1 MERFARRKLNS
12 TVSCGETGDDGMD
25 GVVSEVTTG
34 ELIEEE
40 EAEVDNAVD
49 VSSESDGAMGQR
61 CLFGRIWPSDS
72 AMGRR
77 GLFGSIWPSD
87 SAMGQRGLFG
97 RIWSERERRQG
108 DGAEGSVW

>member
-1 MERFARRKLNS
+1 MLGEYS
-12 TVSCGETGDDGMD
+12 TTTTVSCGETGDDGMD

-49 VSSESDGAMGQR
+49 VSSDIDGAEMSFWEN
-61 CLFGRIWPSDS
+61 L
-72 AMGRR
+72 AK
-77 GLFGSIWPSD
+77 
-87 SAMGQRGLFG
+87 
-97 RIWSERERRQG
+97 RQC

>member
-40 EAEVDNAVD
+40 EVEVDKALDVD
-49 VSSESDGAMGQR
+49 SLTSE
-61 CLFGRIWPSDS
+61 GRNYGLGEPLSTWLSNRS
-72 AMGRR
+72 A
-77 GLFGSIWPSD
+77 
-87 SAMGQRGLFG
+87 A
-97 RIWSERERRQG
+97 
-108 DGAEGSVW
+108 SVHIKQLKF